1 MSDMNYSFNIGKIG
15 NINNKNKDAE
25 YNQAGAILFTKDT
38 NELFINLNNIT
49 NDNEAETYRKQVNS
63 LYSTAIIKYDENNK
77 ISGQIFNHSTL
88 ETMYENISDQATK
101 LAGKMNM
108 EHPTGNGIFNFGNDN
123 TEEKNLEEE
132 KRKKHNSIMLGY
144 YLKQGENAQNS
155 IINGKYNKP
164 IKDALLTVG
173 NGSGDN
179 DQDRKNLF
187 VVTPAYSY
195 FKNLYIVDND
205 ATGMPNSQDKVMTQK
220 DGNQIIARINNLSP
234 KPFNAQD
241 IPPDDPSLG
250 LSDEEKKKVR
260 NLFWINTKKGKGNG
274 VLNYWKPDSDGIT
287 GKWVEISAVFT

>member
-15 NINNKNKDAE
+15 NIDNTNKDAK

-38 NELFINLNNIT
+38 HELFINLDNIT
-49 NDNEAETYRKQVNS
+49 KDDEAKIYRKQVNS
-63 LYSTAIIKYDENNK
+63 LYATAITDFSPGTNSVKFDVAKLQE
-77 ISGQIFNHSTL
+77 
-88 ETMYENISDQATK
+88 MYKAIGTNTTNLQ
-101 LAGKMNM
+101 GKMAK
-108 EHPTGNGIFNFGNDN
+108 EHPTGNGVFNFGEN
-123 TEEKNLEEE
+123 NLWETYPGD
-132 KRKKHNSIMLGY
+132 KDKSSNSIMSGY

-173 NGSGDN
+173 NGIGDN

-187 VVTPAYSY
+187 VVTPTYSY

-205 ATGMPNSQDKVMTQK
+205 ATEMPNSEDKVMTQK
-220 DGNQIIARINNLSP
+220 DGNKIITQINNLSP
-234 KPFNAQD
+234 KPFNIQD

-250 LSDEEKKKVR
+250 LSDEEKEKVH

-274 VLNYWKPDSDGIT
+274 VLNYWNGSEWK
-287 GKWVEISAVFT
+287 EMSAVFT

>member
-63 LYSTAIIKYDENNK
+63 LYSTAIIKYDENNQ
-77 ISGQIFNHSTL
+77 IPGQIFDYSTL
-88 ETMYENISDQATK
+88 ETMYKDISDQGAR
-101 LAGKMNM
+101 LVGKMDM
-108 EHPTGNGIFNFGNDN
+108 EHPTGNGVFNFGENNLWETFPKD
-123 TEEKNLEEE
+123 KN
-132 KRKKHNSIMLGY
+132 KSSNSIMSGY
-144 YLKQGENAQNS
+144 YLKQGKNAQNS

-173 NGSGDN
+173 YGIGDN

-187 VVTPAYSY
+187 VVTPTYSY

-205 ATGMPNSQDKVMTQK
+205 ATEMPNSQDKVMTQK
-220 DGNQIIARINNLSP
+220 DGNQIIAKINNLSP

-250 LSDEEKKKVR
+250 LSDEEKEKVH

>member
-15 NINNKNKDAE
+15 NIDNTNKDAK

-38 NELFINLNNIT
+38 HELFINLDNIASE
-49 NDNEAETYRKQVNS
+49 DEAKTYRKQINS
-63 LYSTAIIKYDENNK
+63 LYATAITDFSPGTYSVKFDVAK
-77 ISGQIFNHSTL
+77 LQD
-88 ETMYENISDQATK
+88 MYTNINTNATELK
-101 LAGKMNM
+101 KKMDK

-123 TEEKNLEEE
+123 TEEKDLEEE

-173 NGSGDN
+173 NGIGDN

-187 VVTPAYSY
+187 VVTPTYSY

-205 ATGMPNSQDKVMTQK
+205 ATEMPNSQDKVMTQK
-220 DGNQIIARINNLSP
+220 DGNQIIAKINSLSP

-250 LSDEEKKKVR
+250 LSDEEKEKVH
-260 NLFWINTKKGKGNG
+260 NLFWINTKKGNG

-287 GKWVEISAVFT
+287 GKWVEISAIFT